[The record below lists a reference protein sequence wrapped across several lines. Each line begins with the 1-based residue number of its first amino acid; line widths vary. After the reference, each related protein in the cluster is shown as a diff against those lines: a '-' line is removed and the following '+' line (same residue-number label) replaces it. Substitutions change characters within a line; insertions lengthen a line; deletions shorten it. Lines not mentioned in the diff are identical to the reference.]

1 MARVAIIGAG
11 NMGRAHA
18 AAWASLGE
26 EVAFVCAP
34 RAAEPRERPE
44 PLPGA
49 ETARIVHDLDDVL
62 EDPAVDILSVCTP
75 TDSHADIAVR
85 ALAAGR
91 NVLLEKP
98 IALELDDALAIRDA
112 AAASSGMLMVAHV
125 VRFFAG
131 YERVRDAVDD
141 GRVGRPWTVRAERL
155 TSGGAAPAWLSNEAR
170 SGGILVDFAIHD
182 FDQLNLLLG
191 EPVAVTSL
199 GSTSAAVETSV
210 EYEGGG
216 IGRVLTSMALPTGF
230 PFSTSL
236 DVVGSHGS
244 ARYASSGAAPGAP
257 GLSEYRETSAHGETR
272 ARVTGEDPYTRQAEY
287 FLHCLV
293 SETPPSRSPIDGAI
307 AALRVSRA
315 ARQSLSTGQR
325 VPLEPLDLPPK

>member
-26 EVAFVCAP
+26 EVAYVCTP
-34 RAAEPRERPE
+34 KVEPLPA

-49 ETARIVHDLDDVL
+49 EAARIVHELDAVL
-62 EDPAVDILSVCTP
+62 QDPAVDILSVCTP
-75 TDSHADIAVR
+75 TDSHAGIATR

-98 IALELDDALAIRDA
+98 IALEITHALAIRDA

-125 VRFFAG
+125 VRFFPG
-131 YERVRDAVDD
+131 YERMRDAVAD

-155 TSGGAAPAWLSNEAR
+155 TSGGNAPAWLKDEGR

-191 EPVAVTSL
+191 EPIAVTSL
-199 GSTSAAVETSV
+199 GSTRAAVETTV

-236 DVVGSHGS
+236 DVIGSAGS
-244 ARYASSGAAPGAP
+244 ARYAYSTADSGAP

-272 ARVTGEDPYTRQAEY
+272 ARVTGEDPYARQAEY
-287 FLHCLV
+287 FLHCIE
-293 SETPPSRSPIDGAI
+293 SGTPPARSPVEAAI
-307 AALRVSRA
+307 AALGVSRA
-315 ARQSLSTGQR
+315 ARRSLSSGER
-325 VPLEPLDLPPK
+325 VALEQLDLRRE